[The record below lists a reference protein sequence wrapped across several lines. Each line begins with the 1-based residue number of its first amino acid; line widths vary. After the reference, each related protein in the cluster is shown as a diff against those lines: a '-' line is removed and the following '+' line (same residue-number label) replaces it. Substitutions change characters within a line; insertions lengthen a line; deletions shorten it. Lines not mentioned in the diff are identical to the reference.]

1 MSASLRIFRVFG
13 IDVRVH
19 ITFVFIV
26 AYFAFVWGVLQK
38 PGGLGAALYGV
49 LLVILLFALV
59 VVHELTHAR
68 VAQRYG
74 IGVKSIVLLPIGGMA
89 QMDEIP
95 RDPRKEF
102 TISVVG
108 PLSNLVL
115 GLVMLGVSFLFIDYG
130 SITSAASF
138 NELLLSISP
147 RGLFFYLML
156 VNFTLAVFNL
166 LPAFPMDGGR
176 VFRALLAMR
185 MDRVRATRIAVAV
198 GQVLAVVLGVWGIF
212 GGGIFM
218 ILIAAFIFFGAA
230 AEGTGETAQSVMGGL
245 RVRQALNKG
254 VDVVRMGQTLGEPA
268 ARLFHTYQEDFPVVD
283 DDGSVVGMLTRDRL
297 ISLLGQHGAA
307 YPVADSMRTDY
318 PIATLDEPLNDVFAR
333 MRAAGIKAIPVMD
346 GGRQGRLLGM
356 VSMEDISE
364 VYSLMQ
370 AGGPEL
376 LARVQSDLA
385 AMPSAGAGE
394 NPPAR

>member
-1 MSASLRIFRVFG
+1 MSASWRIFRLFG

-19 ITFVFIV
+19 ITFLFIV
-26 AYFAFVWGVLQK
+26 AYFAFVWGVLQE

-59 VVHELTHAR
+59 VVHEFTHAR
-68 VAQRYG
+68 MAQRYG
-74 IGVKSIVLLPIGGMA
+74 IEVKSIVLLPIGGMA
-89 QMDEIP
+89 QMEEIP
-95 RDPRKEF
+95 KDPRKEF

-115 GLVMLGVSFLFIDYG
+115 GLVMFAVSFLFIDYG
-130 SITSAASF
+130 SITSVDRF

-147 RGLFFYLML
+147 QGLFFYLML
-156 VNFTLAVFNL
+156 INFTLAAFNL

-185 MDRVRATRIAVAV
+185 MDRVKATRIAVVV
-198 GQVLAVVLGVWGIF
+198 GQVLAVALGVWGIF
-212 GGGIFM
+212 GGGVFI

-230 AEGTGETAQSVMGGL
+230 AEGTGETAQSVMGDL

-283 DDGSVVGMLTRDRL
+283 ADGTVVGMLTRDRL
-297 ISLLGQHGAA
+297 ISLLGQHGTA
-307 YPVADSMRTDY
+307 YPVAESMRTDY
-318 PIATLDEPLNDVFAR
+318 PIATLDEPLNDAFTH
-333 MRAAGIKAIPVMD
+333 MRSAGIKAIPVME

-376 LARVQSDLA
+376 LDRVQSDLA
-385 AMPSAGAGE
+385 AMPAAGSGGT
-394 NPPAR
+394 PPER